1 MIQLLKIKWLAWTVF
16 SCVRLVTD
24 LIASHTANNL
34 DHGDEAEDEVY
45 ESKEP

>member
-1 MIQLLKIKWLAWTVF
+1 MIQLLKIKWLAWAVF

-34 DHGDEAEDEVY
+34 DRGDEAEDEGY